1 MPGKLP
7 GRHQL
12 PGGQRRFHPYGW
24 RAALLLLVGVWLL
37 GMLWVSSP
45 RLLAAA
51 SREGEQ
57 EEATLLLQFRAETS
71 AEERAQTIAQLG
83 GEMIQWLPQI
93 QVAAV
98 RLLAPRPDAI
108 LQAQQVDN
116 IRFTELDLP
125 ITGTFLPN
133 DPALSSPEQG
143 YAFVR
148 IHALE
153 GWEIT
158 TGSPEVVIAILDTGL
173 NLQHPEFAGRIV
185 PGYDFVNDDPD
196 PTDDHG
202 HGTHAAG
209 LIAAAIDNG
218 IGLAGVCPN
227 CRLMPIKVLNGQNSG
242 TWFNVARGILFAVDH
257 GARVINL
264 SLGSSVPSQ
273 TVAEA
278 VRYAEERGVLVVAA
292 AGNADSD
299 APFYPAALD
308 PVIGVS
314 ATMENDQTWSLSN
327 QGSYVDVAAPGHI
340 IYSTYHDLNNRFGG
354 YTFMSGTSMATPL
367 VAGLAGLL
375 LSQDLQRQPA
385 DLRFL
390 ITASADDLGEPGW
403 DPIYGYGRINVARA
417 LSLTTSQP
425 AGTLIPTVQLY
436 LPLVVQN

>member
-1 MPGKLP
+1 M
-7 GRHQL
+7 
-12 PGGQRRFHPYGW
+12 
-24 RAALLLLVGVWLL
+24 
-37 GMLWVSSP
+37 
-45 RLLAAA
+45 
-51 SREGEQ
+51 
-57 EEATLLLQFRAETS
+57 
-71 AEERAQTIAQLG
+71 
-83 GEMIQWLPQI
+83 
-93 QVAAV
+93 
-98 RLLAPRPDAI
+98 
-108 LQAQQVDN
+108 
-116 IRFTELDLP
+116 
-125 ITGTFLPN
+125 PN

-158 TGSPEVVIAILDTGL
+158 TGSPEVVIAMLDTGL

-340 IYSTYHDLNNRFGG
+340 IY
-354 YTFMSGTSMATPL
+354 
-367 VAGLAGLL
+367 
-375 LSQDLQRQPA
+375 
-385 DLRFL
+385 
-390 ITASADDLGEPGW
+390 
-403 DPIYGYGRINVARA
+403 
-417 LSLTTSQP
+417 
-425 AGTLIPTVQLY
+425 
-436 LPLVVQN
+436 